1 MEELDS
7 FLARARSI
15 VAGGRALTWSAR
27 GLAAAGT
34 LALGVE
40 LLFRAY
46 PVDPA
51 WPVLAGCLAFG
62 GVLAAGGWARA
73 WPSQMEVARLA
84 DLRLGARERLST
96 ALEFAPAA
104 GVLVGRQRSDAAG
117 WLAGADPKLVRDPG
131 LPRRSAALGL
141 VAGLFALGLAF
152 APNPALQQL
161 RSERAQQAA
170 QNAAADKIDAIVK
183 QVQSSPGAL
192 TDEQKQALIQD
203 LKQAEQN
210 VRNAKDKQSAIAAIS
225 QAQSDISKLQDPTLP
240 SKNAASAA
248 AGKELQGNPNS
259 VKAGQALAQGN
270 NAAGAAELQK
280 LGSNVSKLSPQE
292 QQQLAQSL
300 SNAAQASKDGNP
312 DLSKSLQQ
320 ASDALQK
327 GDAAGAQQALNAA
340 FQQLQQQAGADDFT
354 GASAQAV
361 NGLQQAKQG
370 LAQDQPGQGSAG
382 QGGQGSGQGAGQGQ
396 GGQGKGSGQG
406 AGSGSGS
413 GTGTGSSGSGSG
425 TGTGGGSGSGSSP
438 GGTKPAGTSEKVYV
452 PGADTTPTGNGLPT
466 GDPTSGSDAGLT
478 PYQDVL
484 GTYQRY
490 ETSEVDRQLIP
501 EQERDLVRAYF
512 QNLSQPGP

>member
-1 MEELDS
+1 MQELDR

-40 LLFRAY
+40 LLFRVY

-73 WPSQMEVARLA
+73 WPSRMEVARLA

-104 GVLVGRQRSDAAG
+104 GVLVGRQRRDAAG
-117 WLAGADPKLVRDPG
+117 WLVGADPKLVRDPG
-131 LPRRSAALGL
+131 LPWRSAALGA
-141 VAGLFALGLAF
+141 VAGLFALGLAL

-170 QNAAADKIDAIVK
+170 QNAAADKIETIVK
-183 QVQSSPGAL
+183 QVQASPGAA
-192 TDEQKQALIQD
+192 TDEQKQALLQD

-210 VRNAKDKQSAIAAIS
+210 VRNAKDTQSAIAAVS
-225 QAQSDISKLQDPTLP
+225 QAQADISKLQDPTLP

-300 SNAAQASKDGNP
+300 SNAAQASKDGSP
-312 DLSKSLQQ
+312 ELSKNLQQ

-340 FQQLQQQAGADDFT
+340 SQQLQQQAGADDFT
-354 GASAQAV
+354 GTSSQAV

-370 LAQDQPGQGSAG
+370 LAQGQPGQGTGS
-382 QGGQGSGQGAGQGQ
+382 QGGQGNGSGQGAGQG
-396 GGQGKGSGQG
+396 GQGQGSGQG
-406 AGSGSGS
+406 TGSGSGS
-413 GTGTGSSGSGSG
+413 GTGTGSGSGSG
-425 TGTGGGSGSGSSP
+425 TGSGGGSGAGSSP
-438 GGTKPAGTSEKVYV
+438 GGTKPTGTSEKVYV
-452 PGADTTPTGNGLPT
+452 PGTDTTPTGNGLPT
-466 GDPTSGSDAGLT
+466 GDPTSGTDTGLT